1 MPDNNN
7 DKLTASAQKKYSAPA
22 LEKGLD
28 ILELLSKDA
37 TPLNTSVI
45 AEKLNRSNAEIYR
58 MILVLEQRGYIEK
71 SEDIEG
77 YQVTRKLL
85 QLGTE
90 HEPIKDILEYAQPIM
105 RNLADRTAMSCHIAV
120 ESQEQIVVISRVETP
135 SNLSYSVRV
144 GYRRPIVY
152 AASGRILYVNQL
164 PEKKKSMIK
173 LLEKMHD
180 EKDVKDFLNECKKV
194 AKQGY
199 LRAPSAFVKGVTDL
213 SFPIIDGDHAVAT
226 LTIPYIER
234 VPEIMGIDEVIVNLK
249 AAAEEISN
257 AVTYGLV
264 RKL

>member
-1 MPDNNN
+1 ME
-7 DKLTASAQKKYSAPA
+7 SAPTKKYSAPA

-28 ILELLSKDA
+28 IVELLSKDA
-37 TPLNTSVI
+37 TPLSTSTI
-45 AEKLNRSNAEIYR
+45 AEKLGRSNAEIYR

-71 SEDIEG
+71 SEDTDG

-105 RNLADRTAMSCHIAV
+105 RSLAEKTSMSCHIAV

-144 GYRRPIVY
+144 GYRRPLIF
-152 AASGRILYVNQL
+152 AASGRILFVNQNAD
-164 PEKKKSMIK
+164 KKESMMN
-173 LLEKMHD
+173 LLRKHHTES
-180 EKDVKDFLNECKKV
+180 EVKTFLADCKKV

-199 LRAPSAFVKGVTDL
+199 VKAPSAYVTGVTDL
-213 SFPIIDGDHAVAT
+213 SCPIIDSDHAVAT
-226 LTIPYIER
+226 LTIPYIQR
-234 VPEIMGIDEVIVNLK
+234 TPEIMGIEEVLQELK
-249 AAAEEISN
+249 AAANEISK
-257 AVTYGLV
+257 ALTYGLV